1 MNPIC
6 VPLTPRDVAVEKGHA
21 GTVRALLEGK
31 ANLTANALHVAA
43 EKEKIE
49 VLCKTSWIYF
59 DHTFPGGVQRTAG

>member
-1 MNPIC
+1 M
-6 VPLTPRDVAVEKGHA
+6 AVEKGHA

-49 VLCKTSWIYF
+49 VPKQKKSDLF
-59 DHTFPGGVQRTAG
+59 DHTFPSGVVQRTSG

>member
-1 MNPIC
+1 M
-6 VPLTPRDVAVEKGHA
+6 AVEKGHA

-49 VLCKTSWIYF
+49 VPKQKNWVFLITHFLVGWFKELQVDVDLQC
-59 DHTFPGGVQRTAG
+59 

>member
-1 MNPIC
+1 M
-6 VPLTPRDVAVEKGHA
+6 AVEKGHA

-49 VLCKTSWIYF
+49 VPKHKLDLF
-59 DHTFPGGVQRTAG
+59 DHTFPSGVVQRTSG